1 MARTSAKRKSNP
13 RKKAKKSP
21 PRKAKKALRQVKKV
35 PAPPRAA
42 EVGGEKLTFNHA
54 MVYAADVRR
63 ALGFYRD
70 LLGFKLVDEFRHE
83 DITILGDTWLY
94 HLGACPT

>member
-1 MARTSAKRKSNP
+1 MARMSAKRKSNP
-13 RKKAKKSP
+13 RKKAKKSL

-35 PAPPRAA
+35 PALRLAA

-63 ALGFYRD
+63 ALGFLSEGVLCD
-70 LLGFKLVDEFRHE
+70 LSLD
-83 DITILGDTWLY
+83 
-94 HLGACPT
+94 ACPISESAV

>member
-1 MARTSAKRKSNP
+1 M
-13 RKKAKKSP
+13 
-21 PRKAKKALRQVKKV
+21 
-35 PAPPRAA
+35 

-70 LLGFKLVDEFRHE
+70 LLGFQLVDEFATKTYPYMR
-83 DITILGDTWLY
+83 GCA
-94 HLGACPT
+94 HLEATVRSRCT